1 MAGKQKLLSQQCFSA
16 WRKFTI
22 DSYMHVS
29 QLFFTKVQLVLN
41 SELQVTASIVTK
53 SCLDDISSNLAI
65 PLFHHSVVTN
75 TDLCQMQAT
84 RLGEFP
90 SVFQQSAACL
100 HSSCTDGAE
109 ARHRCFCFEST
120 PIVSSDLQT
129 LQSLSNPILSS
140 LSQPWE
146 EHHDLSCQWPPCQ
159 EMSISDH
166 ILVNRQLFASSG
178 HVGESCISG
187 ADDKSCAQ
195 LNFCSCL
202 DSKIVGEIQEVQQK
216 LSQVSATLDESAV
229 GADFSNIMGTCHSSE
244 NTEGFPILPP
254 PPGFE
259 LDSAVVHSECVVLNA
274 SNDTY
279 LQNAESHS
287 QYELPTSLH
296 QLVHTVR
303 YMRLYPC
310 SKAFNVWKL
319 YSKRKTQLR
328 EMLKCVGELSRV
340 KAIRTSFQIWRE
352 LSCKFVSYK
361 AVEMQHLAQVCASIM
376 RISFKRW
383 RERTEMMLAYHE
395 AQMKAVMF
403 DNVICMRKGFVQWKM
418 AHQAVAESEST
429 QVSMYVHIVYCSSC
443 SLL

>member
-1 MAGKQKLLSQQCFSA
+1 MAGKLKLLSQQCFSA
-16 WRKFTI
+16 WRKLTI
-22 DSYMHVS
+22 DTFMHVS
-29 QLFFTKVQLVLN
+29 QLFFSKVQFALS
-41 SELQVTASIVTK
+41 SELQVTASIVTR
-53 SCLDDISSNLAI
+53 SCLDNISSNLGI

-75 TDLCQMQAT
+75 TDLRQMQAT
-84 RLGEFP
+84 SLGEFP

-100 HSSCTDGAE
+100 HSSSTDGAE
-109 ARHRCFCFEST
+109 ARHRGFCFEST

-129 LQSLSNPILSS
+129 LQSLSNPIPSS
-140 LSQPWE
+140 LSKTWV

-166 ILVNRQLFASSG
+166 IPVNRQLFASSG
-178 HVGESCISG
+178 HVISSDVGESCISG
-187 ADDKSCAQ
+187 ADDKSCVQ

-216 LSQVSATLDESAV
+216 LSQVSATLHESAV

-244 NTEGFPILPP
+244 NTDAFPILPP
-254 PPGFE
+254 PPGFA
-259 LDSAVVHSECVVLNA
+259 LDSAEGHSERVVLNA

-279 LQNAESHS
+279 LQNAKSQL

-296 QLVHTVR
+296 QLIHTVR

-328 EMLKCVGELSRV
+328 EMLKCVRELSRV
-340 KAIRTSFQIWRE
+340 KTIRTSFQIWRE

-361 AVEMQHLAQVCASIM
+361 AVEMQHLAQVHAFII

-395 AQMKAVMF
+395 AQIKAVMF
-403 DNVICMRKGFVQWKM
+403 NNLICVRKGFVQWKM
-418 AHQAVAESEST
+418 AHKAVAESEST
-429 QVSMYVHIVYCSSC
+429 QVSMYVYIV
-443 SLL
+443 